1 MTNRTAMPLLG
12 LELTGDRWLPVHSPH
27 HDTAATSC
35 SLTPS
40 MGKVNK
46 HTVLAV
52 PFLMELGKWEE
63 GKSSSMETQDW
74 QQRKGASE
82 HWAMKLLAAR
92 VSTSSPE
99 QVPHAMPKAK
109 GETKGTVGMEG
120 PV

>member
-1 MTNRTAMPLLG
+1 M
-12 LELTGDRWLPVHSPH
+12 HSPH
-27 HDTAATSC
+27 HDTAATSY

-52 PFLMELGKWEE
+52 PFLMELGRWKK

-74 QQRKGASE
+74 QQRKGASK
-82 HWAMKLLAAR
+82 HWAMQLLAAR
-92 VSTSSPE
+92 VSTCSPE

-109 GETKGTVGMEG
+109 GKQRELSEWKDLSSGKDGEATQGAVWIHGSG
-120 PV
+120 